1 MRDRYSRPEVAGLAP
16 DEKGLAGKVALVTGA
31 AGNLGRVICGV
42 LAEEG
47 ASIVAVDI
55 SVGDQGL
62 DFDASTADGNRD
74 MVRAAVERHGRLD
87 ILVLNAAR
95 QHVAPLADCSDE
107 GWDSVLDVGLRGPFL
122 AMRSAWPHLV
132 ERQGSRIIAIA
143 STSSFVAAPEMGP
156 YVAAKHGLL
165 GLVRTAAL
173 EGAARGLTVNAVAPG
188 WMESPIS
195 GAGRVDDALAY
206 ELMLDDSPAR
216 RYVSYREVA
225 DAVLFLAG
233 GASSGISGACI
244 PVDLGA
250 LVK

>member
-1 MRDRYSRPEVAGLAP
+1 MSATDMT
-16 DEKGLAGKVALVTGA
+16 GKVAIVTGA
-31 AGNLGRVICGV
+31 SGNLGRAICKA
-42 LAEEG
+42 LDEAG
-47 ASIVAVDI
+47 ATVVSVDI
-55 SVGDQGL
+55 SGSDPGF
-62 DFDASTADGNRD
+62 DFDLSTAQGNLA
-74 MVRAAVERHGRLD
+74 MIEAVVDLHGRLD

-95 QHVAPLADCSDE
+95 QHVATLAECSDE
-107 GWDSVLDVGLRGPFL
+107 GWDSVLDVGLRGPFY
-122 AMRSAWPHLV
+122 AVRAAWPHLV
-132 ERQGSRIIAIA
+132 EREGSRIIATA

-173 EGAARGLTVNAVAPG
+173 EGAPYSLTVNAVAPG

-195 GAGRVDDALAY
+195 GAGRVDDAQAY

-216 RYVSYREVA
+216 RYVAYSEVA
-225 DAVLFLAG
+225 EAIRFLASDA
-233 GASSGISGACI
+233 ASGVSGTCL